1 MSTSQLVWVI
11 TGTSTGLGR
20 ELAKA
25 ALARGDKVIAT
36 ARARSIAKLDD
47 LKVEG
52 ADAIELDVTA
62 PLDTLKA
69 AAEKAVAIYG
79 RVDVVVNN
87 AGYILTGAIE
97 ECTPQET
104 FDQYNTNVFGA
115 LNVSRAFLPYM
126 RQRKSG
132 TIVFLGSLGGW
143 NGGPLAGL
151 YCSTKSAL
159 RGINESL
166 HSEIAPLGLRS
177 VCFDFGY
184 FRTKFLTADHRTPY
198 EPRIED
204 YREATEKVNQAL
216 LAYSEKQ
223 PGDPKKGVQVML
235 DVVRGE
241 GVAAGRPWEINVQL
255 GSDCFAVVKQHCE
268 TALKRLSEWEDI
280 TKSTDIQE

>member
-1 MSTSQLVWVI
+1 MHVRPEKLLVDLTLTIWIDLKRRLTSTSEPAFAWSCIIGL
-11 TGTSTGLGR
+11 TS
-20 ELAKA
+20 
-25 ALARGDKVIAT
+25 
-36 ARARSIAKLDD
+36 SS
-47 LKVEG
+47 
-52 ADAIELDVTA
+52 
-62 PLDTLKA
+62 
-69 AAEKAVAIYG
+69 
-79 RVDVVVNN
+79 
-87 AGYILTGAIE
+87 
-97 ECTPQET
+97 
-104 FDQYNTNVFGA
+104 TNVFGA

-151 YCSTKSAL
+151 YCSTKWAL

-166 HSEIAPLGLRS
+166 HAEIAPLGLRS

-216 LAYSEKQ
+216 LGKWHPCLSARVVDDVSSAYSEKQ

-241 GVAAGRPWEINVQL
+241 GVAAGRTWEINVQL